1 MGIGPAPATV
11 NEWVDL
17 TFVNR
22 PVWLQLHTGD
32 PGTNGASNLADVDGR
47 QLVMFT
53 RTSTGIVQPTGDP
66 ARFVVDALA
75 SDSNITHGSLHSD
88 AEGGTWV
95 WNLVALSPTAVVG
108 GDEVTVG
115 AGMEFRVTGWTA

>member
-32 PGTNGASNLADVDGR
+32 PGTNGALNIADVDGR

-66 ARFVVDALA
+66 AVFVVDVAA
-75 SDSNITHGSLHSD
+75 SDTSITHGSLHTA
-88 AEGGTWV
+88 AEGGAWV
-95 WNLVALSPTAVVG
+95 WNLIAVSPTAVVG
-108 GDEVTVG
+108 GDEVK
-115 AGMEFRVTGWTA
+115 AGSMEFRVTGWTA